1 MSTTRSTR
9 GAATR
14 KKPAAQKSGVKK
26 PAGRKPASKKRPTR
40 QQSRTRRAS
49 PRRRAQRR
57 IQRAK
62 LLRRIALSAAAVIV
76 VALAA
81 VLIPLG
87 LAHEKPLAI
96 CITDPTTFPES
107 GVEGWRGEQ
116 LENAATIMQTA
127 TALGFGRDGQILG
140 VMTAMGESSLNNI
153 DYGDWET
160 SGFTNPD
167 GSRTTSIGLFQQQ
180 HWWGSAEQRMDPAT
194 AATLFY
200 ERLAKVRDWQSMDQS
215 LAIHRVQINLD
226 PAYYTRYAAD
236 ATAVVDAL
244 SRPC

>member
-1 MSTTRSTR
+1 M
-9 GAATR
+9 
-14 KKPAAQKSGVKK
+14 
-26 PAGRKPASKKRPTR
+26 
-40 QQSRTRRAS
+40 S

-57 IQRAK
+57 LRRLK
-62 LLRRIALSAAAVIV
+62 VLRRIGWSAVAVIV

-87 LAHEKPLAI
+87 LAHEKPLAV
-96 CITDPTTFPES
+96 CITDPATFPEA
-107 GVEGWRGEQ
+107 GVEGWQGEQ
-116 LENAATIMQTA
+116 LVNAATIMQTA
-127 TALGFGRDGQILG
+127 TALGFERDGQILG
-140 VMTAMGESSLNNI
+140 VMTAMGESSLYNI

-180 HWWGSAEQRMDPAT
+180 EWWGTAEQRMDPAT

-200 ERLAKVRDWQSMDQS
+200 ERLARVPDWPSMEQS

-226 PAYYTRYAAD
+226 PTYYTRYSAD

-244 SRPC
+244 SEPC

>member
-1 MSTTRSTR
+1 MSVTKSSRRAAPRTRR
-9 GAATR
+9 
-14 KKPAAQKSGVKK
+14 
-26 PAGRKPASKKRPTR
+26 RPTR
-40 QQSRTRRAS
+40 RPRSRTRRMS
-49 PRRRAQRR
+49 PPRRAQRR
-57 IQRAK
+57 LRRLK
-62 LLRRIALSAAAVIV
+62 VLRRIGWSAVAVIV

-87 LAHEKPLAI
+87 LAHEKPLAV
-96 CITDPTTFPES
+96 CITDPATFPEA
-107 GVEGWRGEQ
+107 GVEGWQGEQ
-116 LENAATIMQTA
+116 LVNAATIMQTA

-140 VMTAMGESSLNNI
+140 VMTAMGESSLHNI

-180 HWWGSAEQRMDPAT
+180 EWWGTAEQRMDPAT

-200 ERLAKVRDWQSMDQS
+200 ERLARVPDWPSMEQS

-226 PAYYTRYAAD
+226 PTYYTRYSAD

-244 SRPC
+244 SEPC

>member
-9 GAATR
+9 SAATR
-14 KKPAAQKSGVKK
+14 KKPAARKTAGKK
-26 PAGRKPASKKRPTR
+26 TASRKPPTR
-40 QQSRTRRAS
+40 QRSRTRRAS

-107 GVEGWRGEQ
+107 GVEGWQGEQ

-200 ERLAKVRDWQSMDQS
+200 ERLARVHDWQSIDQS

-226 PAYYTRYAAD
+226 PTYYTRYAAD

>member
-1 MSTTRSTR
+1 M
-9 GAATR
+9 
-14 KKPAAQKSGVKK
+14 
-26 PAGRKPASKKRPTR
+26 
-40 QQSRTRRAS
+40 S

-57 IQRAK
+57 VRRLK
-62 LLRRIALSAAAVIV
+62 VLRRIGWSAAAVVV

-87 LAHEKPLAI
+87 LAHEKPLAV
-96 CITDPTTFPES
+96 CITDPATFPVA
-107 GVEGWRGEQ
+107 GVEGWEGEQ

-140 VMTAMGESSLNNI
+140 VMTAMGESSLRNI

-180 HWWGSAEQRMDPAT
+180 EWWGTAEQRMDPAT

-200 ERLAKVRDWQSMDQS
+200 ERLARVPDWPSMEPS

-226 PAYYTRYAAD
+226 PTYYTRYTAD

-244 SRPC
+244 SAPC

>member
-1 MSTTRSTR
+1 M
-9 GAATR
+9 
-14 KKPAAQKSGVKK
+14 
-26 PAGRKPASKKRPTR
+26 
-40 QQSRTRRAS
+40 S

-57 IQRAK
+57 MRRVR
-62 LLRRIALSAAAVIV
+62 LLRRIALAAAAVIV

-87 LAHEKPLAI
+87 LAHEKPVAI
-96 CITDPTTFPES
+96 CLGDPSTFPEA
-107 GVEGWRGEQ
+107 GVAGWHGEQ

-127 TALGFGRDGQILG
+127 TSLGFGRDGQVLG
-140 VMTAMGESSLNNI
+140 VMTAMGESSLRNI

-180 HWWGSAEQRMDPAT
+180 DWWGTPEQRMDPAT

-200 ERLAKVRDWQSMDQS
+200 ERLARVRGWQSMEPS

-226 PAYYTRYAAD
+226 PTYYTRYSED
-236 ATAVVDAL
+236 AVAVVDAL
-244 SRPC
+244 SHTC

>member
-1 MSTTRSTR
+1 MSVTKSSRRTTARR
-9 GAATR
+9 
-14 KKPAAQKSGVKK
+14 
-26 PAGRKPASKKRPTR
+26 RPTR
-40 QQSRTRRAS
+40 RPRPRARRMS

-57 IQRAK
+57 LRRLRI
-62 LLRRIALSAAAVIV
+62 LRRIGWSAAAVIV

-87 LAHEKPLAI
+87 LAHEKPLAV
-96 CITDPTTFPES
+96 CITDPATFPEA
-107 GVEGWRGEQ
+107 GVEGWQGEQ

-140 VMTAMGESSLNNI
+140 VMTAMGESSLRNI

-180 HWWGSAEQRMDPAT
+180 EWWGTAEQRMDPAT

-200 ERLAKVRDWQSMDQS
+200 DRLARVPDWPSMEPS

-226 PAYYTRYAAD
+226 PTYYTRYSAD
-236 ATAVVDAL
+236 AAAVVDAL
-244 SRPC
+244 STPC

>member
-1 MSTTRSTR
+1 MSVTKNARRAAPRTRR
-9 GAATR
+9 
-14 KKPAAQKSGVKK
+14 
-26 PAGRKPASKKRPTR
+26 RPTR
-40 QQSRTRRAS
+40 RPRARTRRRS

-57 IQRAK
+57 LRRLK
-62 LLRRIALSAAAVIV
+62 VLRRIGWSAVAVIV

-87 LAHEKPLAI
+87 LAHEKPLAV
-96 CITDPTTFPES
+96 CITDPATVPAA
-107 GVEGWRGEQ
+107 GVEGWQGEQ

-140 VMTAMGESSLNNI
+140 VMTAMGESSLHNI

-180 HWWGSAEQRMDPAT
+180 EWWGTAEQRMDPAT

-200 ERLAKVRDWQSMDQS
+200 ERLALVPDWPSMEQS

-226 PAYYTRYAAD
+226 PTYYTRYSAD
-236 ATAVVDAL
+236 AAAVVDAL
-244 SRPC
+244 STPC